1 MLTPEQITFLER
13 QRVARLATV
22 DARGRPHV
30 LPVCYAFTGGA
41 LYTPVDEKP
50 KRSGELQRVKNIL
63 TEPHVCLVVDHYE
76 EEWSRLAWLQVRGIA
91 SLVADD
97 AERQRALVALRARY
111 PQYVA
116 MDLEVR
122 PLIRITPERVVGW
135 SARMLTG

>member
-1 MLTPEQITFLER
+1 MLTPDQITFLER

-30 LPVCYAFTGGA
+30 LPVCYALTGGA

-50 KRSGELQRVKNIL
+50 KRGGELRRVRNIRA
-63 TEPHVCLVVDHYE
+63 EPHVCLVVDHYE
-76 EEWSRLAWLQVRGIA
+76 EDWTRLGWLQVRGIA

-111 PQYVA
+111 PQYVT
-116 MDLEVR
+116 MDLEAR
-122 PLIRITPERVVGW
+122 PLIRITPERIVGW
-135 SARMLTG
+135 SARMPAG